1 MASSTPPP
9 HCTLTTT
16 KPSHNHHFHHLQ
28 NHQRHQRS
36 SSHQHH
42 NWAPQKVSLNN
53 HASHAAAPRP
63 PPPSATAAAGS
74 PNFPCLSAADFTG
87 RRSTRFVSKMHFGR
101 PRSTAS
107 SRHSAAAEEALYQ
120 AINCNGE
127 VKCMDDILISFE
139 SKLCASDDYTFLL
152 RELGNRGDW
161 LKAMQCFEFAI
172 NRERRRT
179 ELGKLASSMISTL
192 GRLGKVD
199 LAKKVFEN
207 AVNEGYGNTVY
218 AYSALISAYAK
229 SGYCDE
235 AIRVFENYKRALEI
249 FDEMLQNGVQPDR
262 ITYNSLLAV
271 CSGAGLWESARSL
284 FDEMV
289 YKGID
294 QDIYTY
300 NTLLDAACS
309 GGHMD
314 VAFDIMAEMP
324 AKNILPNE
332 VTYSTMIRGCAKS
345 GRLDRALNL
354 FNEMKFAGIKLDRVS
369 YNTLL
374 AIYASLGRFDEA
386 FAVGK
391 EMESIGIK
399 KDVVTYNALLDG
411 FGGLYKEAMEVY
423 REFKRHGLKADVV
436 FYSKLI
442 DALCKKGLVES
453 SAFLLDEMMMEGI
466 QPNVVTY
473 NSIINAFGVSENVD
487 LLESQIESSKKM
499 VIQHS
504 DSKVKDKEDRVI
516 EVFKQ
521 LACGKSGHEKRDQRG
536 RKDFRCVLGVFRKM
550 HEMEIKPNVVTFSA
564 ILNACR
570 FQIFISQEFHKLS
583 VVAAVVNSFE
593 EASLLLEELRLFDN
607 QVYGVAHG
615 LLMGYNENTWSQALL
630 LFDEV
635 KRMDSSTASAFYNAL
650 TDMLWHFG
658 QKRGAQLVV
667 LEGKRREVWENT
679 WSESCLDLHLMSS
692 GAARAMVHAWLL
704 NIRSIVY
711 EGHELP
717 KLLSILTGWG
727 KHSKVVGD
735 GALKRTVEALLLSIG
750 APFRVA
756 KCNIGRFIST
766 GAVVAAWLRESGTLN
781 VLVLQDARTH
791 SGSRRMLDGRL
802 RKIPLVKVE
811 WVEVLVL
818 EVAQG
823 VQEEVSGGS
832 GGGAVDG
839 FWDGKGGG
847 AGGGLGGGSGGGAG
861 GGFGGGKGGGLGGG
875 GGAGGGAGGGFG
887 GGKGGGAGGGLG
899 GGAVLEVVWWRIW
912 SGKGG
917 GVGGGFGGGKGGGAG
932 GGVGGGVCWWRIW
945 WWVRVEVLE
954 RKKVVAEE

>member
-42 NWAPQKVSLNN
+42 NWTPQKFSLIN
-53 HASHAAAPRP
+53 HASHAASPRP
-63 PPPSATAAAGS
+63 PPPSATAAAAVGS

-127 VKCMDDILISFE
+127 LKSMDDILLSFE
-139 SKLCASDDYTFLL
+139 SKLIASDDYTFLL

-207 AVNEGYGNTVY
+207 AVHEGYGNTVY

-235 AIRVFENYKRALEI
+235 AIRVFESMKDSGLKPNLVTYNALIDACGKGGADYKRALEI

-411 FGGLYKEAMEVY
+411 FGKQGMYDKVKELFAEMKKEHLSPNLLTYSTLISVYSKGGLYKEAMEVY

-499 VIQHS
+499 VIQHIP
-504 DSKVKDKEDRVI
+504 DSEIEDKEDKII

-564 ILNACR
+564 ILNACSR
-570 FQIFISQEFHKLS
+570 C
-583 VVAAVVNSFE
+583 NSFE

-615 LLMGYNENTWSQALL
+615 LLMGYNEKTWSQALL

-791 SGSRRMLDGRL
+791 SGSRRFDVVPNLQEL
-802 RKIPLVKVE
+802 PL
-811 WVEVLVL
+811 
-818 EVAQG
+818 
-823 VQEEVSGGS
+823 
-832 GGGAVDG
+832 
-839 FWDGKGGG
+839 
-847 AGGGLGGGSGGGAG
+847 
-861 GGFGGGKGGGLGGG
+861 
-875 GGAGGGAGGGFG
+875 
-887 GGKGGGAGGGLG
+887 
-899 GGAVLEVVWWRIW
+899 
-912 SGKGG
+912 
-917 GVGGGFGGGKGGGAG
+917 
-932 GGVGGGVCWWRIW
+932 
-945 WWVRVEVLE
+945 
-954 RKKVVAEE
+954 

>member
-127 VKCMDDILISFE
+127 C
-139 SKLCASDDYTFLL
+139 LC
-152 RELGNRGDW
+152 
-161 LKAMQCFEFAI
+161 
-172 NRERRRT
+172 
-179 ELGKLASSMISTL
+179 
-192 GRLGKVD
+192 
-199 LAKKVFEN
+199 
-207 AVNEGYGNTVY
+207 
-218 AYSALISAYAK
+218 K

-235 AIRVFENYKRALEI
+235 AIRVFESMKDSGLKPNLVTYNALIDACGKGGADYKRALEI

-262 ITYNSLLAV
+262 ITYNSLLA
-271 CSGAGLWESARSL
+271 
-284 FDEMV
+284 
-289 YKGID
+289 
-294 QDIYTY
+294 
-300 NTLLDAACS
+300 
-309 GGHMD
+309 
-314 VAFDIMAEMP
+314 
-324 AKNILPNE
+324 
-332 VTYSTMIRGCAKS
+332 
-345 GRLDRALNL
+345 
-354 FNEMKFAGIKLDRVS
+354 
-369 YNTLL
+369 
-374 AIYASLGRFDEA
+374 FDEA

-411 FGGLYKEAMEVY
+411 FGKQGMYDKVKELFAEMKKEHLSPNLLTYSTLISVYSKGGLYKEAMEVY

-487 LLESQIESSKKM
+487 LLESQIESSKKR
-499 VIQHS
+499 VIQHIP
-504 DSKVKDKEDRVI
+504 DSEVKDKEDRVI

-564 ILNACR
+564 ILNACSR
-570 FQIFISQEFHKLS
+570 C
-583 VVAAVVNSFE
+583 NSFE

-658 QKRGAQLVV
+658 QVHIGRVSGTLTVYQPNGILAKRGAQLVV

-717 KLLSILTGWG
+717 KLLSVILGG
-727 KHSKVVGD
+727 
-735 GALKRTVEALLLSIG
+735 
-750 APFRVA
+750 
-756 KCNIGRFIST
+756 FIN
-766 GAVVAAWLRESGTLN
+766 W
-781 VLVLQDARTH
+781 
-791 SGSRRMLDGRL
+791 
-802 RKIPLVKVE
+802 
-811 WVEVLVL
+811 
-818 EVAQG
+818 
-823 VQEEVSGGS
+823 S
-832 GGGAVDG
+832 GGGCLAEGIRHTKCAGSSGCQNPFRQQKNVGRKIEKDTFGEGGLGGGGGGG
-839 FWDGKGGG
+839 FGGGGGLGGGVGGGAGGGFGGGVGGGGKGGG

-861 GGFGGGKGGGLGGG
+861 GGFGGGKGGGAGGGLGGG

-899 GGAVLEVVWWRIW
+899 GGGGAGGGAGGGFGG
-912 SGKGG
+912 GKGG
-917 GVGGGFGGGKGGGAG
+917 GVGGGFGA
-932 GGVGGGVCWWRIW
+932 VQ
-945 WWVRVEVLE
+945 
-954 RKKVVAEE
+954 EEE

>member
-1 MASSTPPP
+1 
-9 HCTLTTT
+9 
-16 KPSHNHHFHHLQ
+16 
-28 NHQRHQRS
+28 
-36 SSHQHH
+36 
-42 NWAPQKVSLNN
+42 
-53 HASHAAAPRP
+53 
-63 PPPSATAAAGS
+63 
-74 PNFPCLSAADFTG
+74 
-87 RRSTRFVSKMHFGR
+87 MHFGR
-101 PRSTAS
+101 PRSTVS
-107 SRHSAAAEEALYQ
+107 SRHSAAAEEALQQ
-120 AINCNGE
+120 AMICGGE
-127 VKCMDDILISFE
+127 VKCMDDILLSFE
-139 SKLCASDDYTFLL
+139 PKLWASDDYTFLL
-152 RELGNRGDW
+152 RELGNKGDW
-161 LKAMQCFEFAI
+161 LKAMRCFEFAI
-172 NRERRRT
+172 NREKRRN

-235 AIRVFENYKRALEI
+235 AIGVFESMKDSGLKPNLVTYNALIDACGKGGGDYKRALEI
-249 FDEMLQNGVQPDR
+249 FNEMLQNGVQPDR

-271 CSGAGLWESARSL
+271 CSGAGLWQSARNL
-284 FDEMV
+284 FDEMI
-289 YKGID
+289 YRGID

-309 GGHMD
+309 GGQMD
-314 VAFDIMAEMP
+314 VAFEIMAEMP
-324 AKNILPNE
+324 AKNIFPNE
-332 VTYSTMIRGCAKS
+332 VTYSTMIRGCAKA

-391 EMESIGIK
+391 EMEGIGIQ

-411 FGGLYKEAMEVY
+411 FGKQGMYDKVKELFAEMKKGRLSPNLLTYSTLISVYSKGGLYKEAMEVY
-423 REFKRHGLKADVV
+423 REFKRQGLKADVV

-453 SAFLLDEMMMEGI
+453 SAFLLDEMMREGI

-473 NSIINAFGVSENVD
+473 NSIINAFGQAETVD
-487 LLESQIESSKKM
+487 YSESQIESSKQM
-499 VIQHS
+499 VLRNMPEN
-504 DSKVKDKEDRVI
+504 KVEDKEDDRII

-521 LACGKSGHEKRDQRG
+521 LACGKSGNGKLDRIG

-564 ILNACR
+564 ILNAC
-570 FQIFISQEFHKLS
+570 SHCH
-583 VVAAVVNSFE
+583 SFE

-615 LLMGYNENTWSQALL
+615 LLMGYSENTWSQAQS

-735 GALKRTVEALLLSIG
+735 GALKRTIEALLVSIG

-766 GAVVAAWLRESGTLN
+766 GSVVAAWLKESGTLK
-781 VLVLQDARTH
+781 VLVLQDDRTYP
-791 SGSRRMLDGRL
+791 GNTRFDIVPNLQQL
-802 RKIPLVKVE
+802 PL
-811 WVEVLVL
+811 
-818 EVAQG
+818 
-823 VQEEVSGGS
+823 
-832 GGGAVDG
+832 
-839 FWDGKGGG
+839 
-847 AGGGLGGGSGGGAG
+847 
-861 GGFGGGKGGGLGGG
+861 
-875 GGAGGGAGGGFG
+875 
-887 GGKGGGAGGGLG
+887 
-899 GGAVLEVVWWRIW
+899 
-912 SGKGG
+912 
-917 GVGGGFGGGKGGGAG
+917 
-932 GGVGGGVCWWRIW
+932 
-945 WWVRVEVLE
+945 
-954 RKKVVAEE
+954 